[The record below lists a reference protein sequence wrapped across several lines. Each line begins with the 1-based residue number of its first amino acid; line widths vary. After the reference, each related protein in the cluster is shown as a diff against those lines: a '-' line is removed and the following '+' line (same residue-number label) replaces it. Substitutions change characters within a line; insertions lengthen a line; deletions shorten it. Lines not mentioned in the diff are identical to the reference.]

1 MNKLFPNSLYY
12 NYYLNNNYLEK
23 SANLNILPS
32 LTRAAARWRGLPE
45 LISKVRD
52 VLGRAG
58 NWTRESFSRLSNWVR
73 NRTGWGGRARE
84 APSPNNAANKPPQN
98 PSPAT
103 PPAGPPAS
111 PPSGA
116 PPTGGGVPPSTSPT
130 GEVPQTLGS
139 IIRSQYLTLHPGRQ
153 AFNILAG
160 LGAYH
165 SYNEVYQD
173 AVRRYGEDSLMP
185 YLLAGLTAAGAAV
198 LPLASRVPKNFVWFH
213 HLTRPLVAA
222 GTASVIPGSLQYL
235 PFGLH
240 EKMLNLYQNSWLQK
254 NTGIDLTSPLDWA
267 MMGLTLSGLNRL
279 IRYSPLSSQ
288 AASRIAAFKPGE
300 TYGLFSSP
308 LEIAAFGTGGLALY
322 NALIDPYA
330 HRRYFNETQK
340 RLEPHR
346 GDLNAYV
353 NEILKDP
360 QLKADR
366 MAHSIAEVLAARD
379 AQRISSGNI
388 EDLSSAEV
396 ERLRNKYLRASNLQ
410 EIFNRLSPEEKLQII
425 YHHWATTR
433 GGFSD
438 ESPFAKFQKSEAKAL
453 EDAQLEKEKRIRE
466 KKERLANTARQTFIN
481 NPKAFAG
488 ASPEVVTALLGLGS
502 DPRTSIMSNPE
513 QADLILSLYSSQIPY
528 YYTNLVP
535 QFGPNIPNTTVVPP
549 LPPPPPPSPSLVGGG
564 GLAAGTPP
572 VPPPPSPLP
581 PPAPTPPPVT
591 VASRRPQNAPPLP
604 PPPNFD
610 HFVTASGPR
619 GWAYSMQQ
627 QNYHPLVQHRIN
639 DQRARGAVESGLTT

>member
-12 NYYLNNNYLEK
+12 DYYLNNNYLEK

-45 LISKVRD
+45 FIAKVRD

-58 NWTRESFSRLSNWVR
+58 NWTRESFGRLSNWVR

-116 PPTGGGVPPSTSPT
+116 PHTGGGAPLPASP

-153 AFNILAG
+153 LFNIVG
-160 LGAYH
+160 GVGAYH
-165 SYNEVYQD
+165 AYNEVYQD

-185 YLLAGLTAAGAAV
+185 YLLAGLAATGAAV

-222 GTASVIPGSLQYL
+222 GTASVIPSSLQYL
-235 PFGLH
+235 PFGLN
-240 EKMLNLYQNSWLQK
+240 EKILNLYQNSWLQR

-267 MMGLTLSGLNRL
+267 TMGLTLSGLNRL

-308 LEIAAFGTGGLALY
+308 LEIAAFGTGGLELY
-322 NALIDPYA
+322 NVLIDPYA
-330 HRRYFNETQK
+330 HRRYFNDTQE
-340 RLEPHR
+340 RLKPYR

-366 MAHSIAEVLAARD
+366 MAHSIAEVLAIRD
-379 AQRISSGNI
+379 AERIGSTSI
-388 EDLSSAEV
+388 EDLSPAEV
-396 ERLRNKYLRASNLQ
+396 ERLRNKYLKASNLQ
-410 EIFNRLSPEEKLQII
+410 DIFNRLSPEEKYQII
-425 YHHWATTR
+425 LHHWATTR

-438 ESPFAKFQKSEAKAL
+438 QSPFAKFQKSEAKAL

-488 ASPEVVTALLGLGS
+488 ASPEVVAALLGLGS

-513 QADLILSLYSSQIPY
+513 QADLILSLYASQIPY
-528 YYTNLVP
+528 YHTNIVP
-535 QFGPNIPNTTVVPP
+535 QFGPNIPNTTTVVPP
-549 LPPPPPPSPSLVGGG
+549 LPPPSP
-564 GLAAGTPP
+564 PP
-572 VPPPPSPLP
+572 VPPSSLP
-581 PPAPTPPPVT
+581 PTPPPSVN
-591 VASRRPQNAPPLP
+591 AARRPQNAPSLLP
-604 PPPNFD
+604 PPPNLD

-639 DQRARGAVESGLTT
+639 DQRARGAAESGLTT

>member
-23 SANLNILPS
+23 SANIPAAIA
-32 LTRAAARWRGLPE
+32 RAAARWRGLPE
-45 LISKVRD
+45 FLRNARD
-52 VLGRAG
+52 VLGRFS
-58 NWTRESFSRLSNWVR
+58 NWTRESFGRFSNWVR
-73 NRTGWGGRARE
+73 NRIGRGGKTQEPSPSTNTAARPPQQPTPPSE
-84 APSPNNAANKPPQN
+84 TPSITPSPSAPSGVSAA
-98 PSPAT
+98 
-103 PPAGPPAS
+103 
-111 PPSGA
+111 
-116 PPTGGGVPPSTSPT
+116 PTVAT

-139 IIRSQYLTLHPGRQ
+139 IIRSQYLTLHPLRQ
-153 AFNILAG
+153 LFNIGGGLA
-160 LGAYH
+160 AYH
-165 SYNEVYQD
+165 SYNEVYED
-173 AVRRYGEDSLMP
+173 AVRRYGEDSIMP

-198 LPLASRVPKNFVWFH
+198 LPLAYRVPKNFVWFH

-222 GTASVIPGSLQYL
+222 GTASIIPGSLQYL
-235 PFGLH
+235 PFGLN
-240 EKMLNLYQNSWLQK
+240 EKILNLYENSWLQR

-267 MMGLTLSGLNRL
+267 TMGFTLSGLNRL
-279 IRYSPLSSQ
+279 IRFSPLSSQ

-308 LEIAAFGTGGLALY
+308 FDIAAFGTGGLALY

-330 HRRYFNETQK
+330 HRRYFSELQE
-340 RLEPHR
+340 RLKPHR

-366 MAHSIAEVLAARD
+366 MAHSIAEFLAKRD
-379 AQRISSGNI
+379 AERSHRGDI

-396 ERLRNKYLRASNLQ
+396 EKLRNKYLRASNLQ

-425 YHHWATTR
+425 YHHWGTTR
-433 GGFSD
+433 GGLSD
-438 ESPFAKFQKSEAKAL
+438 QSPFAKFQRSEAKAL
-453 EDAQLEKEKRIRE
+453 EDAQLEKEKKIRE

-488 ASPEVVTALLGLGS
+488 ASPEVVAALLGLGS
-502 DPRTSIMSNPE
+502 DLRTSIMSNPE

-528 YYTNLVP
+528 YYTDLVP
-535 QFGPNIPNTTVVPP
+535 QFGPNTPNTTV
-549 LPPPPPPSPSLVGGG
+549 PPPLVGGG
-564 GLAAGTPP
+564 GLAGTPP
-572 VPPPPSPLP
+572 VPPLPSLLL
-581 PPAPTPPPVT
+581 PPAPTPPVT
-591 VASRRPQNAPPLP
+591 VASRRPQNTPPLP
-604 PPPNFD
+604 PPPSNFD

-639 DQRARGAVESGLTT
+639 DQRARGAAESGLTT